1 MKNIQEIASALPEYA
16 KDTKINLQSIINHE
30 NQNLSAKQVFGSALA
45 SAYATKNKSLIEA
58 IENEAKEV
66 LSEAEIRGA
75 KIATSLMAMN
85 NIYYRFL
92 HLVED
97 EQYMK
102 LPAGLR
108 MKGIADNGIEK
119 IDFEIMSLAVSV
131 INGCGMCIV
140 AHTKQ
145 LEKHGFSKT
154 QVQEVAKISAVI
166 NAVSQSLALN

>member
-1 MKNIQEIASALPEYA
+1 MKNIQEIASSLPEYA
-16 KDTKINLQSIINHE
+16 KDTKINLQTIISQE

-45 SAYATKNKSLIEA
+45 SAYATKNQSLILA
-58 IENEAKEV
+58 IENEAKEI

-97 EQYMK
+97 EQYSKM
-102 LPAGLR
+102 PAGLR
-108 MKGIADNGIEK
+108 MKGIVDNGIEK

-131 INGCGMCIV
+131 INGCQMCVV
-140 AHTKQ
+140 AHARQ
-145 LEKHGFSKT
+145 LEKHGISKI
-154 QVQEVAKISAVI
+154 QIQEVAKISAVI
-166 NAVSQSLALN
+166 NAVSQTLALS